1 METVN
6 IEILNPKVRKILK
19 NLAKLNLIKINKK
32 VTDVDTKIDKETFL
46 ADLKMSLEQVKEGKT
61 KPLNTLWNE

>member
-19 NLAKLNLIKINKK
+19 NLAELKLIKINKK
-32 VTDVDTKIDKETFL
+32 GNFLVPFSSFIFTKVMIFFEITNFLLLIKELF
-46 ADLKMSLEQVKEGKT
+46 K
-61 KPLNTLWNE
+61 NNN

>member
-32 VTDVDTKIDKETFL
+32 VTDVDTKIDKDTFL

>member
-19 NLAKLNLIKINKK
+19 NLAELKLIKINKK
-32 VTDVDTKIDKETFL
+32 VTVLDTKIDKDTFL
-46 ADLKMSLEQVKEGKT
+46 ADFKMSLEQVKEGKT